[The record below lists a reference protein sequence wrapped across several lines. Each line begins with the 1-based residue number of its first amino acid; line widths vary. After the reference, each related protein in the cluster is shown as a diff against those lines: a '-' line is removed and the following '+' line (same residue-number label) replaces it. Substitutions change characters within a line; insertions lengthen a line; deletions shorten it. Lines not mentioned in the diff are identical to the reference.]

1 MENPLVK
8 HSQHMNDYSID
19 YETVNA
25 TDDSLTGEELL
36 ELIKLAKLAEPP
48 GDEQV
53 VIQSEVMVYYDFVRS
68 QIHQIR
74 NTDGTDVL
82 ILERNIIDEDGV
94 TAFAYVQMSSIEAK
108 HISSPDSITEFWD
121 DVNALQARPCVVT
134 LDNFDPK
141 TQQFVTHMKAFENV
155 EGSLPETEPFKRWTD
170 SLNVVLKYH

>member
-1 MENPLVK
+1 
-8 HSQHMNDYSID
+8 MNDYSIN

-36 ELIKLAKLAEPP
+36 ELMKLAKLAEPP

-53 VIQSEVMVYYDFVRS
+53 VVQSEIMVYYDFVRA

-94 TAFAYVQMSSIEAK
+94 SAFAFSQMSFTEAK
-108 HISSPDSITEFWD
+108 RISSPDSTTEFWD
-121 DVNALQARPCVVT
+121 DVNALQARACVVT
-134 LDNFDPK
+134 LDNFNPE

-155 EGSLPETEPFKRWTD
+155 EGLLPETETFKSWTD
-170 SLNVVLKYH
+170 SLNIVLKYH